1 MNRTGDRWWP
11 RRTSNSPEQPETAR
25 RDAHTYCC
33 RLPEN
38 GQGKKKNN
46 ANFVLISQQSRRT
59 NLLSAEQRML
69 VKGKEGRL
77 NFLQLVLLPSL
88 ILHKSLHL
96 THQVRLSLGG

>member
-1 MNRTGDRWWP
+1 M
-11 RRTSNSPEQPETAR
+11 
-25 RDAHTYCC
+25 
-33 RLPEN
+33 
-38 GQGKKKNN
+38 
-46 ANFVLISQQSRRT
+46 
-59 NLLSAEQRML
+59 LSAEQRML